1 MAQRRPGHLRAVTVR
16 EVTPGGAAARRR
28 ACGLLRNTWMAVGGS
43 LELRQAYAVEE
54 REQCERA
61 ARTLCLVGIP
71 LILAFVLFDYVR
83 NPEMFT
89 RSLWLRVGVAAL
101 YGLVLLAL
109 RQPLGRRLARPLVL
123 LCITASAALM
133 LVMQRSAGSDVNQY
147 SAGLSMVP
155 LTAALLMP
163 WRTAWSAVMCGL
175 VLVTYVVFALATGVA
190 GQPFYDN
197 LFTITAACGIAIVT
211 SAMRVHL
218 HWKEFQTRWNLAR
231 AHDALLESEARYRQA
246 LAAAEEA
253 NRAKS
258 EFVANMSH
266 EIRTPMNG
274 VIGMTELALQTDLTA
289 EQREYLDMVKDSA
302 DTLLGV
308 INDILDFSKIEARKL
323 ELSETDFD
331 LRDSLVD
338 ALRPLA
344 VRAHGKGLELS
355 CQIPPQLPGALLGDP
370 LRLRQVIVNLVGNAV
385 KFTDRGEIVVTV
397 QVDEQTP
404 DAVALHFEV
413 ADTGIG
419 IAAEKHAAIFEAFA
433 QADGSTTRRF
443 GGTGLG
449 LAISAQLV
457 ELMGGRIWLE
467 SEPGTGSRFHFTTRF
482 GIGSVAAARVLPA
495 QPIHLRGLRV
505 LVVDDN
511 GTNRRILQDI
521 LTYWQ
526 MQPTTVSAG
535 ALALAELRRGVA
547 AGQPFDLVLLDAM
560 MPELDGFAVAEC
572 IRTAP
577 ETARLPVLML
587 TSSGQLGETARC
599 RTLGVD
605 GYLIKPIKQSDLLD
619 AILTALGNRS
629 AEVEP
634 VPLRAADATAMRP
647 LRVLL
652 AEDNLVNQKL
662 VTRMLEPHG
671 HVVEV
676 AANGRAAL
684 EALERAAFDL
694 VLMDV
699 QMPEMDGFEATA
711 AIRAAERSSGAHLP
725 IIAMTAHAMKGDRER
740 CLAAGMDAYLA
751 KPVERRELLEVLAQV
766 APPPADA
773 PRRESVASA
782 AH

>member
-1 MAQRRPGHLRAVTVR
+1 MAA
-16 EVTPGGAAARRR
+16 
-28 ACGLLRNTWMAVGGS
+28 GGS
-43 LELRQAYAVEE
+43 LELRQAYAAEE
-54 REQCERA
+54 RGHCERA

-71 LILAFVLFDYVR
+71 LILAFALFDYVR
-83 NPEMFT
+83 HPQFFAL
-89 RSLWLRVGVAAL
+89 SLWLRAGIAVVFSVFL
-101 YGLVLLAL
+101 LVLRTPAGRRYARQLAL
-109 RQPLGRRLARPLVL
+109 VCVSVA
-123 LCITASAALM
+123 AALM
-133 LVMQRSAGSDVNQY
+133 LVMQLRSGSDVNQY

-155 LTAALLMP
+155 LTAALLVP
-163 WRTAWSAVMCGL
+163 WRAAWSAAMCGL
-175 VLVTYVVFALATGVA
+175 VLAIYTVGALGSGVA
-190 GQPFYDN
+190 GQAFYDN
-197 LFTITAACGIAIVT
+197 LFTIAAACGIAIVT
-211 SAMRVHL
+211 SAMRERM

-231 AHDALLESEARYRQA
+231 AHDALLESEARCRQA

-323 ELSETDFD
+323 ELSVTDFD

-355 CQIPPQLPGALLGDP
+355 CQIPPQLPGALVGDP
-370 LRLRQVIVNLVGNAV
+370 LRLRQVVVNLVGNAV

-397 QVDEQTP
+397 QVDEQTA
-404 DAVALHFEV
+404 DAVSLHFEV

-419 IAAEKHAAIFEAFA
+419 IPAEKHAAIFEAFA
-433 QADGSTTRRF
+433 QADGSMTRRF

-467 SEPGTGSRFHFTTRF
+467 SEPNRGSHFHFTARF
-482 GIGSVAAARVLPA
+482 GIGSAAAARVLPA
-495 QPIHLRGLRV
+495 QPMHLRGLRV

-535 ALALAELRRGVA
+535 ASALAELRRGVA

-577 ETARLPVLML
+577 ETAHLPVLML

-599 RTLGVD
+599 RTLD
-605 GYLIKPIKQSDLLD
+605 IDSYLIKPIKQSDLLD
-619 AILTALGNRS
+619 AMLTVLGSRS
-629 AEVEP
+629 VEAEP
-634 VPLRAADATAMRP
+634 VALRPVDPAAARP

-652 AEDNLVNQKL
+652 VEDNLVNQKL
-662 VTRMLEPHG
+662 VTRMLEPQG

-676 AANGRAAL
+676 AGNGRAAL
-684 EALERAAFDL
+684 AALERATFDL

-711 AIRAAERSSGAHLP
+711 AIRAAERDGRAHLP

-751 KPVERRELLEVLAQV
+751 KPVERRELVELLARFAPAQAEVSQ
-766 APPPADA
+766 P
-773 PRRESVASA
+773 SA
-782 AH
+782 AAGAAAP